1 MTPRLHFSRAVSHFS
16 SNPILLKT
24 PQVRFLPRHPHGG
37 KVSYHALDS
46 RTRKF
51 LWAPDELGPPPVEAD
66 PELDNKTTP

>member
-1 MTPRLHFSRAVSHFS
+1 MTPRLHFSTAVSHFS
-16 SNPILLKT
+16 SNPTFLKPHRSGFCQYILT
-24 PQVRFLPRHPHGG
+24 AA
-37 KVSYHALDS
+37 VSYHALDL